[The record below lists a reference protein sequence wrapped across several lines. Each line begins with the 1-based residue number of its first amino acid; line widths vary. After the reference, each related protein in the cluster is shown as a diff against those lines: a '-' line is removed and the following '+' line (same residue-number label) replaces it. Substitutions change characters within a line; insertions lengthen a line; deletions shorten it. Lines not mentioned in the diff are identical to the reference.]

1 MVRDI
6 KAREAAIVQGGLPC
20 RLLLKKDG
28 AFSML
33 AAEPL
38 PGWRWLATAAARHR
52 WAVEHWWEPHISLG
66 HHLDEDRLLKL
77 CGGRGFSEPRTIWGT
92 GTFFGGQSGKP
103 WGAQD
108 LLSRISERW
117 SGVVTVLRIQ
127 RFTWGHVGV
136 LATEGVGADAL
147 VQGAF
152 AQGYASEPERVRFG
166 LHISL

>member
-1 MVRDI
+1 MCPVSENLVWAFLGGWGPRD
-6 KAREAAIVQGGLPC
+6 
-20 RLLLKKDG
+20 
-28 AFSML
+28 
-33 AAEPL
+33 
-38 PGWRWLATAAARHR
+38 
-52 WAVEHWWEPHISLG
+52 
-66 HHLDEDRLLKL
+66 
-77 CGGRGFSEPRTIWGT
+77 
-92 GTFFGGQSGKP
+92 
-103 WGAQD
+103 AQD